1 MRRTLL
7 LLASLVAGVLLFP
20 ASAGATVAGSDGL
33 IAFNRTLPDTDGL
46 AQILTADPSGG
57 NVKVLPLPYQVET
70 FSSPVWSPDGS
81 EILISHTLRFLGNGD
96 CCLPFRP
103 LIVNADGSGAKLLT
117 MPWAP
122 PDSDCLAWTPD
133 QTRILC
139 GIGGDHP
146 GIFSVRASDGLD
158 PIRLTTNPY
167 GDNDQPADVSPNG
180 GRFVFERFRL
190 GPVGSHDRAQQDALF
205 VANIDGSGLHRI
217 TGWGAAI
224 KHEVAEASWSP
235 DGRRIIAANVAGQ
248 LFTVHPDGSGLT
260 IVHLQAGTSWS
271 FAFQPHWSPSGT
283 RIIFA
288 MSRSGAPRG
297 LFTARADGSHVQRV
311 TTTDTLDNAP
321 SWGTHP
327 FN

>member
-81 EILISHTLRFLGNGD
+81 KILISHTLRFLGNGD

-122 PDSDCLAWTPD
+122 PDSGLP
-133 QTRILC
+133 
-139 GIGGDHP
+139 
-146 GIFSVRASDGLD
+146 GLD
-158 PIRLTTNPY
+158 ARPDADPVRDRRRSPGHLQCPRVGWPGSNSADHQPIR
-167 GDNDQPADVSPNG
+167 
-180 GRFVFERFRL
+180 
-190 GPVGSHDRAQQDALF
+190 
-205 VANIDGSGLHRI
+205 
-217 TGWGAAI
+217 
-224 KHEVAEASWSP
+224 
-235 DGRRIIAANVAGQ
+235 
-248 LFTVHPDGSGLT
+248 
-260 IVHLQAGTSWS
+260 
-271 FAFQPHWSPSGT
+271 
-283 RIIFA
+283 
-288 MSRSGAPRG
+288 
-297 LFTARADGSHVQRV
+297 
-311 TTTDTLDNAP
+311 
-321 SWGTHP
+321 
-327 FN
+327 